1 MATSHCRHSRAGGN
15 PCLGN
20 GWIPACA
27 RMTRIV
33 VCGLGLAALLALS
46 GCGGSS
52 SEQSRPSGNVLI
64 ERWAASAGDPAALD
78 PAHAIYTLPQASIP
92 YALFDQLMTYDKE
105 RREVVPMLAASA
117 TPNDAATVWTFVLR
131 PDAIWHNGDPVLPSD
146 VKYAWER
153 IVNPKTA
160 SRWAALF
167 SSVKGYEAF
176 RSGAAGGLSGV
187 SADDSSRTLTVE
199 LESPFSEFAG
209 LVTLL
214 PFSPVPAK
222 QVEAL
227 TAGRRWDDQIM
238 TGSGAFR
245 MGEPWRHG
253 RDVRLVRFDRYY
265 AQPAALEAIEF
276 RVAKDVDASFTELEA
291 GIAQIAFMPPSRY
304 AEIKARGD
312 LDVIDDPMSA
322 TWYIGFNMQ
331 EPTVGGPQNQLLRE
345 AIALAI
351 DRQAIVD
358 IVYQGGRRI
367 GYTLTPPEVPGH
379 DAATAP
385 VLQRD
390 VAAAREKLAAW
401 GGPGKLAQPIKF
413 IYNIGSGQENVASII
428 KANLQEIGVAVELKS
443 FDSAQFASEILK
455 PETMMF
461 RQLITYTYPSADA
474 GLYALLHSKSVG
486 TNLPRYSNTA
496 VDALLDQARGT
507 LDTLKRNALYVQ
519 AESIA
524 LREYAVVPVF
534 QYKAAGVTSKKLR
547 GVAFMPGGYMVYEKA
562 QLQK

>member
-1 MATSHCRHSRAGGN
+1 MRRSSN
-15 PCLGN
+15 KLSWLG
-20 GWIPACA
+20 A
-27 RMTRIV
+27 
-33 VCGLGLAALLALS
+33 AALLALS

-52 SEQSRPSGNVLI
+52 TEQSKPAGSVLI

-92 YALFDQLMTYDKE
+92 YALFDQLMTYDKD

-117 TPNDAATVWTFVLR
+117 TPNESATTWTFALR
-131 PDAIWHNGDPVLPSD
+131 PDASWHSGDPVLPSD

-160 SRWAALF
+160 SRWAALL

-176 RSGAAGGLSGV
+176 RTGAASELSGV
-187 SADDSSRTLTVE
+187 RADDVARTLTVE

-222 QVEAL
+222 QLAAL
-227 TAGRRWDDQIM
+227 PAQSRWDDQLMI
-238 TGSGAFR
+238 GSGAFR
-245 MGEPWRHG
+245 MSEPWRHG
-253 RDVRLVRFDRYY
+253 RDIRVARFDRYY
-265 AQPAALEAIEF
+265 GGAVGKPATLDAIEF

-304 AEIKARGD
+304 AEIKERGD

-322 TWYIGFNMQ
+322 TWYLGFNMQ

-351 DRQAIVD
+351 DRQAVVD
-358 IVYQGGRRI
+358 VVYQGGRRI

-385 VLQRD
+385 VRQRD
-390 VAAAREKLAAW
+390 VAAAKQKLAAW
-401 GGPGKLAQPIKF
+401 GGAAKLEQPIKF

-428 KANLQEIGVAVELKS
+428 KANLQEIGIAVELKS

-486 TNLPRYSNTA
+486 TNLPRYANA
-496 VDALLDQARGT
+496 EVDGLLDQARAT
-507 LDTLKRNALYVQ
+507 LDAQKRNELYSR
-519 AESIA
+519 AEFIA
-524 LREYAVVPVF
+524 LREFAVIPVF
-534 QYKAAGVTSKKLR
+534 QYKAAGVTSKELQD
-547 GVAFMPGGYMVYEKA
+547 VEFMPGGYMVYGEA
-562 QLQK
+562 RLR

>member
-1 MATSHCRHSRAGGN
+1 MKMKVRIDPRWLAVA
-15 PCLGN
+15 
-20 GWIPACA
+20 AC
-27 RMTRIV
+27 
-33 VCGLGLAALLALS
+33 LALS
-46 GCGGSS
+46 ACGS
-52 SEQSRPSGNVLI
+52 SEQSKPRSNVLI

-78 PAHAIYTLPQASIP
+78 PAHAIYTFPQASVP
-92 YALFDQLMTYDKE
+92 YALFDQLMTYDKD
-105 RREVVPMLAASA
+105 RRQVVPMLAASA
-117 TPNDAATVWTFVLR
+117 TPNEAATTWTFALR
-131 PDAIWHNGDPVLPSD
+131 PDAVWHNGDPVLPSD

-176 RSGAAGGLSGV
+176 RSGAAHELSGV
-187 SADDSSRTLTVE
+187 RTDDAARTLTVE
-199 LESPFSEFAG
+199 LDSPFSEFAG

-222 QVEAL
+222 QLAAL
-227 TAGRRWDDQIM
+227 PAQGRWDDQIM
-238 TGSGAFR
+238 IGSGAFR
-245 MGEPWRHG
+245 MAEPWRHG
-253 RDVRLVRFDRYY
+253 RDIRLVRFDGYY
-265 AQPAALEAIEF
+265 GGAIGQPARLDGIEF

-304 AEIKARGD
+304 AEIKERDD

-331 EPTVGGPQNQLLRE
+331 EPTVGGPGNQPLRE

-358 IVYQGGRRI
+358 VVYQGGRRI
-367 GYTLTPPEVPGH
+367 GHTLTPPEVPGH
-379 DAATAP
+379 DETIAP
-385 VLQRD
+385 VRQRD

-401 GGPGKLAQPIKF
+401 GGPGKLKQPIKF
-413 IYNIGSGQENVASII
+413 IYNIGSGQENVASIM
-428 KANLQEIGVAVELKS
+428 KANLQEIGIPVELKS

-455 PETMMF
+455 PDTMMF

-474 GLYALLHSKSVG
+474 GLYPLLHSKSLG
-486 TNLPRYSNTA
+486 TNLPRYANPD

-507 LDTLKRNALYVQ
+507 LDAAKRSELYSR
-519 AESIA
+519 AEAIA
-524 LREYAVVPVF
+524 LRDFAVIPVF
-534 QYKAAGVTSKKLR
+534 QYKAAGVTSRRLK
-547 GVAFMPGGYMVYEKA
+547 GVKFMPGGYMVYGGA
-562 QLQK
+562 TLQ